1 MDEATQEI
9 IEEIKE
15 TTESGLDKTQAL
27 MLLLV
32 KELRELNTNLSS
44 EKE

>member
-1 MDEATQEI
+1 MDEAT
-9 IEEIKE
+9 EEILEEITE
-15 TTESGLDKTQAL
+15 TTGSGLDKTQAL
-27 MLLLV
+27 LLLIV

>member
-1 MDEATQEI
+1 MDEVTQEI
-9 IEEIKE
+9 IEEIEE
-15 TTESGLDKTQAL
+15 TIESGLDKTQSL
-27 MLLLV
+27 MLLIV